1 MKTFDPLDYESKSSY
16 SVTVSVS
23 DGKDVDGNADTSIDD
38 TIDVTITVTDQDE
51 DGTVILSSLQPQVDT
66 ALTATLVDPDGA
78 TNITWTWRSSSNWS
92 SGWTAIS
99 GATSDSYT
107 PVAGDVG
114 NYLRATATYTD
125 SQNTQVSAHG
135 ISAYP
140 VRAAPANNA
149 APTFASATATRSIP
163 EDALVGSA
171 VGDPVTATDTNADD
185 VLTYTLS
192 GADADSFTI
201 GMASGQLRT
210 NTELDRETKSSYTV
224 VVTATDP
231 SGESDTITVTITVT
245 DANEPPV
252 ISGST
257 SVYYSEARTD
267 AVATYTADDPE
278 NGQITWSLAGDD
290 SGDFAISSTGV
301 LTFSTQP
308 DRENPADADTNN
320 VYLVT
325 VQASDGPNTVSLD
338 VAVTV
343 TDAADPPPAPAAP
356 TVEAAAT
363 DGHTA
368 LSVSWQAPATTGG
381 SPITGYDIEY
391 RKQGAEGWSDEN
403 VTITG
408 LTAAITGVL
417 PDTLYEVQVRAGNA
431 DGWGAWSEPG
441 TGRTDVTPLGQQID
455 LTVSY
460 QAAGYTV
467 NEGTT
472 GSVSVTLS
480 EAADRALQIP
490 ITVTPLTAESGDY
503 RVTGLTSNALAFVPG
518 DSSKSFTFEGLQD
531 TDTDDETVTLGFG
544 QTLPDKVTA
553 GSQSSSVVTIDD
565 DDTTTSRS
573 RVPNRGGGGGTSGG
587 SGGGSYGSWSS
598 TEQSAGV
605 H

>member
-1 MKTFDPLDYESKSSY
+1 MKTFDPLDYETRASY

-23 DGKDVDGNADTSIDD
+23 DGMDIDGNTDMSADN
-38 TIDVTITVTDQDE
+38 TIDVTITVTNLNE
-51 DGTVILSSLQPQVDT
+51 AGTVILSSLQPQVDT
-66 ALTATLVDPDGA
+66 ALTATLVDPDDA
-78 TNITWTWRSSSNWS
+78 TNITWTWQSSPNGS

-107 PVAGDVG
+107 PVTGDVG
-114 NYLRATATYTD
+114 NYLRATASYTN
-125 SQNTQVSAHG
+125 SGGAQASAYG

-149 APTFASATATRSIP
+149 APTFASATATRSIG
-163 EDALVGSA
+163 EDAPVGSA

-192 GADADSFTI
+192 GTDAESFTI

-210 NTELDRETKSSYTV
+210 NIELDRETKSSYTV
-224 VVTATDP
+224 IVTATDP

-252 ISGST
+252 ISGDT

-278 NGQITWSLAGDD
+278 NGSITWSLGGDD
-290 SGDFAISSTGV
+290 SGDFSISNTGV

-308 DRENPADADTNN
+308 DRENPADTDTNN

-368 LSVSWQAPATTGG
+368 LSVSWQAPATNGG
-381 SPITGYDIEY
+381 SPITGYAVEY
-391 RKQGAEGWSDEN
+391 RKQGAEGLERRERDDHRIDRRHYRRPAGHGLRGTS
-403 VTITG
+403 TG
-408 LTAAITGVL
+408 GERRRLGRMVGAG
-417 PDTLYEVQVRAGNA
+417 ERAGPMRHRWA
-431 DGWGAWSEPG
+431 
-441 TGRTDVTPLGQQID
+441 
-455 LTVSY
+455 
-460 QAAGYTV
+460 
-467 NEGTT
+467 
-472 GSVSVTLS
+472 
-480 EAADRALQIP
+480 
-490 ITVTPLTAESGDY
+490 
-503 RVTGLTSNALAFVPG
+503 
-518 DSSKSFTFEGLQD
+518 SKS
-531 TDTDDETVTLGFG
+531 
-544 QTLPDKVTA
+544 
-553 GSQSSSVVTIDD
+553 I
-565 DDTTTSRS
+565 
-573 RVPNRGGGGGTSGG
+573 
-587 SGGGSYGSWSS
+587 
-598 TEQSAGV
+598 
-605 H
+605 